1 MHAEPTIL
9 GTIPAN
15 KTLFSL
21 CSAVFLCYLTVAL
34 PLPVIPLYV
43 HDELGLSNT
52 LVGVAVGIQF
62 LATVL
67 TRSYAGRLADQF
79 GAKRSALQG
88 MAACGLAGI
97 FYLLSALLPLPVYS
111 RYGLL
116 LIGRVMLGFG
126 ESQLLTGT
134 LSWGFGLLGQA
145 RAGKVMSWN
154 GAAIYGSLAVGAP
167 VGLLLYHRSGGFI
180 TLGLTTL
187 LLPLLA
193 LACNARIASIRPHT
207 GSRPSLRSV
216 VNLIRLPGMALAL
229 QGVGFAAIGTFISLY
244 FNLRHWDHAGFAFS
258 AFGIA
263 FVALRFWGSHW
274 PDRLGGVRVTLIS
287 LAVEAL
293 GLALLWLATDP
304 GLALLGAGLTGAGC
318 SLIFPAMGVE
328 VVKRVPAQARATAV
342 GGYSAFQDVAYA
354 VTGPLLGMLATRLGY
369 ASVFGAAMLCALAG
383 IAVTLVFARQQRQES
398 GDTGA

>member
-1 MHAEPTIL
+1 MRAEPTTL
-9 GTIPAN
+9 GTIPAK

-52 LVGVAVGIQF
+52 LVGVAVGVQF

-88 MAACGLAGI
+88 MAAYGLAGV
-97 FYLLSALLPLPVYS
+97 FYLLSALLPLPVYP

-116 LIGRVMLGFG
+116 LKGRVMLGFG

-193 LACNARIASIRPHT
+193 LACNARVASIRPHP
-207 GSRPSLRSV
+207 GNRPSLKAVLR
-216 VNLIRLPGMALAL
+216 LIWLLGMALAL
-229 QGVGFAAIGTFISLY
+229 QGVGFAVIGTFVSLY
-244 FNLRHWDHAGFAFS
+244 FNLRHWDHAGFDFS

-263 FVALRFWGSHW
+263 FVWGSHW
-274 PDRLGGVRVTLIS
+274 PDRLGGVRLTLIS

-328 VVKRVPAQARATAV
+328 VVKQVPAQARATSV

-354 VTGPLLGMLATRLGY
+354 LTGPLTGMLATAFGY
-369 ASVFGAAMLCALAG
+369 ASVFGAAMLCALVG
-383 IAVTLVFARQQRQES
+383 VIVTLLFARQRRLKS
-398 GDTGA
+398 GDSGL

>member
-1 MHAEPTIL
+1 MHAEPTTL

-52 LVGVAVGIQF
+52 LVGVAVGVQF

-88 MAACGLAGI
+88 MAACGLAGV
-97 FYLLSALLPLPVYS
+97 FYLLSALLPLPVYP

-134 LSWGFGLLGQA
+134 LSWGVGLLGQA

-167 VGLLLYHRSGGFI
+167 VGLLLYHRS
-180 TLGLTTL
+180 
-187 LLPLLA
+187 PQ
-193 LACNARIASIRPHT
+193 P
-207 GSRPSLRSV
+207 RSS
-216 VNLIRLPGMALAL
+216 VNLSPRLSCS
-229 QGVGFAAIGTFISLY
+229 AAPAIS
-244 FNLRHWDHAGFAFS
+244 G
-258 AFGIA
+258 
-263 FVALRFWGSHW
+263 
-274 PDRLGGVRVTLIS
+274 
-287 LAVEAL
+287 
-293 GLALLWLATDP
+293 
-304 GLALLGAGLTGAGC
+304 
-318 SLIFPAMGVE
+318 PAARQPAAPRRRTPRSPAANAPRGRAAA
-328 VVKRVPAQARATAV
+328 RVPSR
-342 GGYSAFQDVAYA
+342 
-354 VTGPLLGMLATRLGY
+354 
-369 ASVFGAAMLCALAG
+369 
-383 IAVTLVFARQQRQES
+383 
-398 GDTGA
+398 

>member
-1 MHAEPTIL
+1 MHAEPTTL
-9 GTIPAN
+9 GTILAN

-21 CSAVFLCYLTVAL
+21 CSSEFLCYLTVAL

-52 LVGVAVGIQF
+52 LVGVAVGVQF

-67 TRSYAGRLADQF
+67 TCSYAGV
-79 GAKRSALQG
+79 
-88 MAACGLAGI
+88 
-97 FYLLSALLPLPVYS
+97 FYLLSALLPLPVYP

-193 LACNARIASIRPHT
+193 LACNARVVSIRPHP
-207 GSRPSLRSV
+207 GNRPSLKAV
-216 VNLIRLPGMALAL
+216 FKLIWLPGMAL
-229 QGVGFAAIGTFISLY
+229 QGVGFAAIGTFVSLY

-274 PDRLGGVRVTLIS
+274 PDRLGGVRLTLIS

-293 GLALLWLATDP
+293 GLALLWLAADP
-304 GLALLGAGLTGAGC
+304 GLALLGAGLTGAGAGAC
-318 SLIFPAMGVE
+318 D
-328 VVKRVPAQARATAV
+328 
-342 GGYSAFQDVAYA
+342 GGR
-354 VTGPLLGMLATRLGY
+354 RL
-369 ASVFGAAMLCALAG
+369 
-383 IAVTLVFARQQRQES
+383 
-398 GDTGA
+398 

>member
-1 MHAEPTIL
+1 MLPLPLICQKQARIMHAEPTTL

-21 CSAVFLCYLTVAL
+21 CSAMFLCYLTVAL

-43 HDELGLSNT
+43 HDELGLGNT
-52 LVGVAVGIQF
+52 LVGVAIGIQF
-62 LATVL
+62 LTTVL
-67 TRSYAGRLADQF
+67 IRSYAGRLADQF

-88 MAACGLAGI
+88 MTACGLAGI

-187 LLPLLA
+187 PL
-193 LACNARIASIRPHT
+193 
-207 GSRPSLRSV
+207 
-216 VNLIRLPGMALAL
+216 LAL
-229 QGVGFAAIGTFISLY
+229 QGVGFAAIGTFIISLY
-244 FNLRHWDHAGFAFS
+244 FNLRHRDHAGFAFS
-258 AFGIA
+258 AFGIT

-274 PDRLGGVRVTLIS
+274 PDRLGGVRVRLIS

-318 SLIFPAMGVE
+318 SLIFSAMGLE

-354 VTGPLLGMLATRLGY
+354 MTGPLMGMLATSLGY

>member
-1 MHAEPTIL
+1 
-9 GTIPAN
+9 
-15 KTLFSL
+15 
-21 CSAVFLCYLTVAL
+21 
-34 PLPVIPLYV
+34 
-43 HDELGLSNT
+43 
-52 LVGVAVGIQF
+52 
-62 LATVL
+62 
-67 TRSYAGRLADQF
+67 
-79 GAKRSALQG
+79 
-88 MAACGLAGI
+88 
-97 FYLLSALLPLPVYS
+97 
-111 RYGLL
+111 
-116 LIGRVMLGFG
+116 MLGFG

-134 LSWGFGLLGQA
+134 LSWECGLLGQA

-154 GAAIYGSLAVGAP
+154 GAAIYGSLVVGAP

-193 LACNARIASIRPHT
+193 LACNACVASIRPHP
-207 GSRPSLRSV
+207 GNRPSLKAVLR
-216 VNLIRLPGMALAL
+216 LIWLPGMALAL
-229 QGVGFAAIGTFISLY
+229 QGVGFAAIGTFVSLY

-274 PDRLGGVRVTLIS
+274 PDRLGGVRLTLIS

-328 VVKRVPAQARATAV
+328 VVKRVPVQTRATAV
-342 GGYSAFQDVAYA
+342 GGYSAFQNVAYA
-354 VTGPLLGMLATRLGY
+354 LTGPLTGMLATAFGY
-369 ASVFGAAMLCALAG
+369 ASVFGAAMLCALVG
-383 IAVTLVFARQQRQES
+383 VAVTLLFARQRRLDS
-398 GDTGA
+398 GDSGL